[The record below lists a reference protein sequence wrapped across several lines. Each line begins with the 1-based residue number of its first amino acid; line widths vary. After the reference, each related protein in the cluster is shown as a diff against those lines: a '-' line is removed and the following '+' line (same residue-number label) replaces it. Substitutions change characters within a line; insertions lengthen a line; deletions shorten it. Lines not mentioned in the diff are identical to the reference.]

1 MTTAGFTVTVTGVY
15 PAPPGSPQDDQLRAT
30 TSVTVPRVGAEQAPY
45 AMLIQPTPLNGLGR
59 QQGLRTHAGRLYT
72 PLRVQADTTRPGSP
86 DFPAHT
92 TQTFVVHPDWD
103 DNDPDPVTQ
112 HARIVGTVYGYYL
125 IVDGVVWVEIGEP
138 RYLVDYRTYPGA
150 VTDPL
155 TGGLRFELAFED
167 NPGVPAA
174 QFFRADQF
182 DQAYKY
188 AKALAD
194 RAGDATARK
203 YLDSNRSALDQVV
216 VTDPSAVTLTVPA
229 APPLEVRRWQQEYAS
244 AVATL
249 ATTHCPTE
257 EADAFERASSIRSR
271 IVEAGFLPLAHS
283 QRPAE
288 AREAL

>member
-1 MTTAGFTVTVTGVY
+1 MTIAGFTVTVTGVY
-15 PAPPGSPQDDQLRAT
+15 PPHPGSPQDDHVRAT
-30 TSVTVPRVGAEQAPY
+30 TSVTVPCVSASQAPY

-72 PLRVQADTTRPGSP
+72 PLRVQADTTRPGSA
-86 DFPAHT
+86 DFPASI
-92 TQTFVVHPDWD
+92 TQTFVAHPDWD

-112 HARIVGTVYGYYL
+112 NARVVSAVYGYYL

-138 RYLVDYRTYPGA
+138 RYVVDYRTYPGA

-155 TGGLRFELAFED
+155 TGGLRFELTFED
-167 NPGVPAA
+167 NTGVPAD

-182 DQAYKY
+182 DQAYEY

-194 RAGDATARK
+194 RAGDATAGE
-203 YLDSNRSALDQVV
+203 YLASNRSALDQVV
-216 VTDPSAVTLTVPA
+216 VTDPDAVTLMVPA
-229 APPLEVRRWQQEYAS
+229 APPLEVRYWQQEYAS

-257 EADAFERASSIRSR
+257 EAQAFEMASSIRGR
-271 IVEAGFLPLAHS
+271 IVEAGFFPLAHS

-288 AREAL
+288 ARESL